1 MKKHI
6 IFLCGIF
13 LLAACA
19 KAPKYNSIL
28 QPSLLGVV
36 KDSTS
41 ADILQYHHIRFDQ
54 NTGGI
59 IPWYS
64 NNLGQSYDTCL
75 MLVWNFWKNMETD
88 ANGLKYYMNRQV
100 WKPESD
106 GRGIGGDQVSMA
118 LSSWALLYAYTGD
131 SSIVENMRYMADEFL
146 ARSLSDSSA
155 KLPYL
160 PYPYNTDLLSGKY
173 DGDMILGKGFTQPDK
188 AGSFG
193 HELINLYKITADRK
207 YLDAAQKISVTLAN
221 NIRVGDNDNSP
232 WPFKVN
238 AQTGEVG
245 WLYTWPEHKKV
256 KPSEYTTNYSGTLEL
271 FTAMSQFDSAN
282 KAIYQQAFE
291 NCLNWMKEYPLKTNK
306 WGPFFEDVTGWSDT
320 QINAITFAR
329 YILLHREEFPNWKT
343 EVKGIIEW
351 VHNELGNK
359 EQIKY
364 GVTVTNEQ
372 TAYKVPGN
380 SHSSRQAALELMYSK
395 LTGDTSYNTNAVRQL
410 NWATYMVKENGW
422 NRYVRDD
429 IWMTDGY
436 GDFVRHY
443 LRAMAEFPE
452 LAPDNKNRNLSST
465 SVVKHI
471 QYLPATIEYQTYDS
485 VSTEVFRLIRKPTR
499 IFVDNHALKK
509 ISDKIKLGYTWQS
522 MDKGGVLTI
531 NKKGSKV
538 NLIL

>member
-1 MKKHI
+1 MRI
-6 IFLCGIF
+6 VVIFFCCIFLF
-13 LLAACA
+13 ATCA
-19 KAPKYNSIL
+19 EDQKYTSVL
-28 QPSLLGVV
+28 QYSLSDVL

-41 ADILQYHHIRFDQ
+41 TDTLQYHFIRFDQ
-54 NTGGI
+54 KTGGI

-64 NNLGQSYDTCL
+64 SNLGHSYDTCL
-75 MLVWNFWKNMETD
+75 MLVWNFWENMEID
-88 ANGLKYYMNRQV
+88 SNGLKYYMNRQV

-106 GRGIGGDQVSMA
+106 GRGIGGDQISMA

-131 SSIVENMRYMADEFL
+131 SFIVSNMRYMADEYL

-155 KLPYL
+155 KLPFL
-160 PYPYNTDLLSGKY
+160 PYPYNTELLSGRY
-173 DGDMILGKGFTQPDK
+173 DGDMILGKGITQPDK

-193 HELINLYKITADRK
+193 HELVNLYKITGDKK
-207 YLDAAQKISVTLAN
+207 YLDAARKIAFTLAK
-221 NIRVGDNDNSP
+221 NIRIGDNEKSP

-271 FTAMSQFDSAN
+271 FTAMSQFDSQN
-282 KAIYQQAFE
+282 KVIYQHAFE

-329 YILLHREEFPNWKT
+329 YILLHQKYFPEWQSD
-343 EVKGIIEW
+343 VKGIIEW
-351 VHNELGNK
+351 VRNTLGNK

-364 GVTVTNEQ
+364 GVLTTNEQ
-372 TAYKVPGN
+372 TWYPVPGN
-380 SHSSRQAALELMYSK
+380 SHSSRQAALELMYCK
-395 LTGDTSYNTNAVRQL
+395 LTGDTSYLTNAVRQL

-422 NRYVRDD
+422 NRYIRDG

-452 LAPDNKNRNLSST
+452 LAPDNKNKLLSSN
-465 SVVKHI
+465 SVVNNINYYSDK
-471 QYLPATIEYQTYDS
+471 IEYQTYDS
-485 VSTEVFRLIRKPTR
+485 VSVEAFRLIRKPTR
-499 IFVDNHALKK
+499 IIVDNHALSK
-509 ISDKIKLGYTWQS
+509 ISEKIKQGYTWQC
-522 MDKGGVLTI
+522 MEKGGVLTI
-531 NKKGSKV
+531 YKNGSKV
-538 NLIL
+538 SLFL